1 MSNTGSN
8 FEVIG
13 ILLGLELRKRKTT
26 QEKIAIHLAAW
37 SCRRLKFTGRVS
49 GGFFGLTATTFARL
63 TPETLSF
70 RFSCARKRTLC
81 SMVSVSIT
89 VTGDAVAAS

>member
-49 GGFFGLTATTFARL
+49 GGF
-63 TPETLSF
+63 
-70 RFSCARKRTLC
+70 
-81 SMVSVSIT
+81 SV
-89 VTGDAVAAS
+89 

>member
-1 MSNTGSN
+1 MYLKIRDRFKHMSNTGSN

-49 GGFFGLTATTFARL
+49 GGF
-63 TPETLSF
+63 
-70 RFSCARKRTLC
+70 
-81 SMVSVSIT
+81 SV
-89 VTGDAVAAS
+89 

>member
-1 MSNTGSN
+1 MVMQT
-8 FEVIG
+8 V
-13 ILLGLELRKRKTT
+13 
-26 QEKIAIHLAAW
+26 KIYRARFRW
-37 SCRRLKFTGRVS
+37 
-49 GGFFGLTATTFARL
+49 FFGLTATTFARL